1 MNTEVNQRIIQ
12 FGIEEDESIYSLT
25 INHLFELLE
34 TVGLIGPCTN
44 LNGIA
49 MVRSYLT
56 NPTEDR
62 REEGV
67 LEEHITFIRQ
77 DKGNDLTG
85 LAH

>member
-12 FGIEEDESIYSLT
+12 FGIEEDESIYPLT
-25 INHLFELLE
+25 INHLFELIE
-34 TVGLIGPCTN
+34 AVGFISPCTN

-49 MVRSYLT
+49 IIRSNLT

-62 REEGV
+62 REEGI
-67 LEEHITFIRQ
+67 LEEHITLIRQ
-77 DKGNDLTG
+77 DKGNHLTG